1 MYFFSIASPVINKQP
16 KAQTFKDQERNI
28 LALSIA
34 ATGIGPIYYQWQK
47 YDTFSNSWVAP
58 SSRAENITSPNL
70 TFNLITE
77 EDQGLYHCIAS
88 NDDGS
93 AISDDANVTVYGKLY
108 ILLLVSSYIL
118 FIK

>member
-1 MYFFSIASPVINKQP
+1 MQP
-16 KAQTFKDQERNI
+16 KSQTFKDKEKNI
-28 LALSIA
+28 LTLWIA

-47 YDTFSNSWVAP
+47 YDPFSNSWVAP

-70 TFNLITE
+70 KFNLITE

-93 AISDDANVTVYGKLY
+93 IVSDDAKITVYGKLQ
-108 ILLLVSSYIL
+108 IITHSY
-118 FIK
+118 